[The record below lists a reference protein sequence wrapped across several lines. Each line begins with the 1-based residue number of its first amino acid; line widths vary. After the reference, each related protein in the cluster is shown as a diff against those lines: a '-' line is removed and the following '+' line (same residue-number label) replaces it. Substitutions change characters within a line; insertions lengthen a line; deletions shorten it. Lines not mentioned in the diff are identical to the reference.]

1 MKGRQIK
8 YSWEEL
14 EFIKTRRTLV
24 RKELHEA
31 FCNKFKRLDI
41 SLINLN
47 ALCKRKGWLT
57 GRTGCFKKGNTPH
70 PDAHPKGPNK
80 TSFKSGRMPH
90 NWKPVGSER
99 ISKDGYVEVKT
110 KEPRTWKLKHRVVWE
125 RERGSVKKGHIIIL
139 LDGDKT
145 NCDIKN
151 LYEISRAVNSQLN
164 KHGYGSLTG
173 ELRISAVA
181 MKKLELKYRQ
191 CLRE

>member
-1 MKGRQIK
+1 MKGQQIK
-8 YSWEEL
+8 YSQEEL
-14 EFIKTRRTLV
+14 KFIKARRTLV

-31 FCNKFKRLDI
+31 FCGKFKRTDI

-57 GRTGCFKKGNTPH
+57 GRTGCFKKGNIPH
-70 PDAHPKGPNK
+70 PDAHPKGSNK
-80 TSFKSGRMPH
+80 TSFKSGRLPH

-110 KEPRTWKLKHRVVWE
+110 KEPRTWRLKHRVVWE
-125 RERGSVKKGHIIIL
+125 GERGGVKKGYIIIL

-145 NCDIKN
+145 NCDVNN

-164 KHGYGSLTG
+164 KYGYGSLTG
-173 ELRISAVA
+173 ELRVSAA
-181 MKKLELKYRQ
+181 IMKKLELKYKQ